1 MNAYTISKLA
11 EDPGISMHMIRNY
24 EPRGLVKPCRCTPM
38 GYRIY
43 NDEALKRLRFVLAG
57 KAAGVPLDT
66 LADWVRAM
74 ETGNQLSLSNHFG
87 IILPG

>member
-24 EPRGLVKPCRCTPM
+24 EQRGLVKPCHCMPS

-43 NDEALKRLRFVLAG
+43 NDEALKCLRFGLAG
-57 KAAGVPLDT
+57 KAAGSHSIPSPIGFT
-66 LADWVRAM
+66 QWRPA
-74 ETGNQLSLSNHFG
+74 TSNHSRITAG
-87 IILPG
+87 